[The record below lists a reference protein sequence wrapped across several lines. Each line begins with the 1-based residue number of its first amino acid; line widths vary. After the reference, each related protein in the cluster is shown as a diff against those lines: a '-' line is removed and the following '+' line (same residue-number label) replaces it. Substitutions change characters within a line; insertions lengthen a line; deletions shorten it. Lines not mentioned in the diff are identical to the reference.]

1 MFSEK
6 NAPLLLGAAFLLV
19 IVTSLTN
26 GLLFRS
32 AVGTGGMSDVL
43 LNISAHVPLMRLSIL
58 AEMLNS
64 SSVILLAAL
73 LYRVL
78 NRQNQMLALIAL
90 GWWLGEALS
99 LGLTS
104 AGASALIPLSLD
116 FVKAGA
122 PSSSLYQTLGEFL
135 YQGVHQY
142 GYGQVHMWFYCLG
155 GMLWYSLFY
164 HSRYIPRPISFCG
177 VIAALLAF
185 AAVLL
190 QYAGYDAPLWMSIPL
205 LPFELSIGFWLLLKG
220 IREDS
225 AASSTR
231 SALSVGG
238 HV

>member
-1 MFSEK
+1 
-6 NAPLLLGAAFLLV
+6 
-19 IVTSLTN
+19 
-26 GLLFRS
+26 
-32 AVGTGGMSDVL
+32 
-43 LNISAHVPLMRLSIL
+43 
-58 AEMLNS
+58 
-64 SSVILLAAL
+64 
-73 LYRVL
+73 
-78 NRQNQMLALIAL
+78 MLALIAL